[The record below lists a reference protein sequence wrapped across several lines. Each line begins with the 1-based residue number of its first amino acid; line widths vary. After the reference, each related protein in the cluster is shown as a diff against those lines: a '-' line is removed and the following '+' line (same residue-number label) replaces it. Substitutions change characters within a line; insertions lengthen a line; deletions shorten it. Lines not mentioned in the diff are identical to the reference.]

1 MQDPMGAREDILLQ
15 ATKLFANQGFAQTSV
30 REIVESA
37 GVTKPTLYYYFGS
50 KDGLFEVLVTERISC
65 DTQAFEEI
73 LGGEEPHMERLGI
86 LSRLRLE
93 RMREDPD
100 FARLIGR
107 YAMDPTGAPHLDLNV
122 FMIAQAKSL
131 TVFFQDGIQCG
142 AFRPQDPLE
151 LALAFQG
158 LLNFRFMA
166 TLCGG
171 PPLTDLSVQT
181 LLSVFENGVTP

>member
-1 MQDPMGAREDILLQ
+1 MGAREDILSQ

-50 KDGLFEVLVTERISC
+50 KAGLFEALVTERVSEET
-65 DTQAFEEI
+65 DAFHEI
-73 LGGEEPHMERLGI
+73 LASDQPHLERLGI
-86 LSRLRLE
+86 LSRRRLE
-93 RMREDPD
+93 KLTEDPD
-100 FARLIGR
+100 FSRLMGR

-122 FMIAQAKSL
+122 YMIAQAKSL
-131 TVFFQDGIQCG
+131 TAFFQDGMTQG
-142 AFRPQDPLE
+142 VFRQQDPLE

-166 TLCGG
+166 ALCGG
-171 PPLTDLSVQT
+171 PPMTDHSVQT

>member
-1 MQDPMGAREDILLQ
+1 MGAREEILIQ
-15 ATKLFANQGFAQTSV
+15 ATKLFAHKGFAQTSV

-50 KDGLFEVLVTERISC
+50 KAGLFEALITERI
-65 DTQAFEEI
+65 AEETKSSQE
-73 LGGEEPHMERLGI
+73 LLAGSGTHLERLGT
-86 LSRLRLE
+86 LSRLRFE
-93 RMREDPD
+93 KMSEDPD

-107 YAMDPTGAPHLDLNV
+107 YAMDPTGAPQLDLNV
-122 FMIAQAKSL
+122 FMEEQARSL
-131 TVFFQDGIQCG
+131 TMFFQDGIQCG
-142 AFRPQDPLE
+142 AFRPLDPLE

-166 TLCGG
+166 ALCGG

>member
-1 MQDPMGAREDILLQ
+1 MGAREEILIQ
-15 ATKLFANQGFAQTSV
+15 ATKLFAHQGFAQTSV
-30 REIVESA
+30 REIVEGA

-50 KDGLFEVLVTERISC
+50 KAGLFEALITERVSAE
-65 DTQAFEEI
+65 TQAFDEI
-73 LGGEEPHMERLGI
+73 LGGDAPHMERLGT
-86 LSRLRLE
+86 LSRLRLQ
-93 RMREDPD
+93 RINEDPD

-122 FMIAQAKSL
+122 FMVAQAKSL
-131 TVFFQDGIQCG
+131 TMFFVDGIQCG

-166 TLCGG
+166 ALCGG